1 MQELILSDIK
11 GVIYLLHNPSF
22 PEYVNIGYAKDI
34 EQRLLQLNRSETI
47 PFAFRVYATYDVVTP
62 LSDLILHDLID
73 GLNHDLRAIETFNG
87 KKRTREFYEMTPEYA
102 YNILSSIAKLSG
114 TESRLKRIKPE
125 GHEVEDIKMAEE
137 AEKAYR
143 RGPFTFSSV
152 GINPGEI
159 ISFVPDLSITATVVD
174 DKHIRIG
181 ETVTSLSGAA
191 KSILHKNALQGP
203 KYWSYKGRVLDDI
216 RTEKENCNQY

>member
-1 MQELILSDIK
+1 MSEIN
-11 GVIYLLHNPSF
+11 GVIYILPNPSF
-22 PEYVNIGYAKDI
+22 PEYVKIGYAKDI

-73 GLNHDLRAIETFNG
+73 GLNPDLRAIETFNG

-152 GINPGEI
+152 GIDPGEI

-203 KYWSYKGRVLDDI
+203 KYWSYNGKILDDI
-216 RTEKENCNQY
+216 RTEKENGGF

>member
-1 MQELILSDIK
+1 MSEIK
-11 GVIYLLHNPSF
+11 GVIYILTNPSF
-22 PEYVNIGYAKDI
+22 PEYVKIGYAKDI

-73 GLNHDLRAIETFNG
+73 GLNPDLRAIETFNG

-159 ISFVPDLSITATVVD
+159 ISFVPDLNIKATVVD
-174 DKHIRIG
+174 EKHIRIG

-203 KYWSYKGRVLDDI
+203 KYWSYNGRILDDI
-216 RTEKENCNQY
+216 RTEKENGGF

>member
-1 MQELILSDIK
+1 MSEIK
-11 GVIYLLHNPSF
+11 GVIYILTNPSF
-22 PEYVNIGYAKDI
+22 PEYVKIGYAKDI

-73 GLNHDLRAIETFNG
+73 GLNPDLRAIETFNG

-125 GHEVEDIKMAEE
+125 GHEVEDIKIAEE

-159 ISFVPDLSITATVVD
+159 ISFVPDCSITATVVD

-203 KYWSYKGRVLDDI
+203 KYWSYNGKILDDI
-216 RTEKENCNQY
+216 RTEKENGGF

>member
-1 MQELILSDIK
+1 MSEIK
-11 GVIYLLHNPSF
+11 GVIYILTNPSF
-22 PEYVNIGYAKDI
+22 PEYVKIGYAKDI

-47 PFAFRVYATYDVVTP
+47 PFAFRVYATYDVVAP

-73 GLNHDLRAIETFNG
+73 GLNPDLRAIETFNG
-87 KKRTREFYEMTPEYA
+87 KKRTKEFYEMTPEYA

-159 ISFVPDLSITATVVD
+159 ISFVPDLNIKATVVD

-203 KYWSYKGRVLDDI
+203 KYWSYNGRILDDI
-216 RTEKENCNQY
+216 RTEKENGGC

>member
-1 MQELILSDIK
+1 MSEIK
-11 GVIYLLHNPSF
+11 GVIYILTNPSF
-22 PEYVNIGYAKDI
+22 PEYVKIGYAKDI

-73 GLNHDLRAIETFNG
+73 GLNPDLRAIETFNG

-203 KYWSYKGRVLDDI
+203 KYWSYKGRILDDI
-216 RTEKENCNQY
+216 RTEKENGGC

>member
-1 MQELILSDIK
+1 MSEIK
-11 GVIYLLHNPSF
+11 GVIYILTNPSF
-22 PEYVNIGYAKDI
+22 PEYVKIGYAKDI

-73 GLNHDLRAIETFNG
+73 GLNPDLRAIETFNG

-152 GINPGEI
+152 GIDPGEI

-174 DKHIRIG
+174 DKHIRSG

-203 KYWSYKGRVLDDI
+203 KYWSYNGKILDDI
-216 RTEKENCNQY
+216 RTEKENGGF

>member
-1 MQELILSDIK
+1 MSEIK
-11 GVIYLLHNPSF
+11 GVIYILTNPSF
-22 PEYVNIGYAKDI
+22 PEYVKIGYAKDI

-47 PFAFRVYATYDVVTP
+47 PFAFRVYATYDVVTH

-73 GLNHDLRAIETFNG
+73 GLNPDLRAIETFNG

-203 KYWSYKGRVLDDI
+203 KYWSYNGRILDDI
-216 RTEKENCNQY
+216 RTEKENGGF